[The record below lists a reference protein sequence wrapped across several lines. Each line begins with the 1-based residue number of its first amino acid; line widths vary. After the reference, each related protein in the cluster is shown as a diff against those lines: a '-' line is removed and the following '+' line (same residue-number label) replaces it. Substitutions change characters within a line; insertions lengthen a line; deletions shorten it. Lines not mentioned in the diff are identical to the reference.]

1 MTPRPRRKK
10 SSKENRARRC
20 DVLDLVDPCSLSRSV
35 VCFSPPSSRFPRHMT
50 DLSPMATP
58 RVIQAA
64 LQSAVDDGVFPGA
77 QLAVRLRGELQC
89 MAVAGRLSSE
99 PPGIPVQPFTIYDL
113 ASLTK
118 PLATVTSVLLL
129 IQAAKVAL
137 EDSVQ
142 QILVE
147 LEGTP
152 IGQATVRDL
161 LTHRSGLPGWR
172 PLYERLDAGGIV
184 SGPPVGGQPVK
195 QQALQMIRNE
205 PLIYAR
211 GERSIYSDLGFMLLG
226 FLVER
231 LSGVALD
238 LWCKEAIFRPLQAD
252 PLVFCP
258 TGGQAQPGVACS
270 TVDVSRI
277 APTERDERRN
287 RLLCGEVHDENAAAL
302 GGIAGH
308 AGLFGTAESV
318 LAVSGAWLHGYHGRD
333 SMLDG
338 RLVRQFTA
346 RQELSPR
353 SSWALGWDTPSASS
367 SSGSF
372 FSEESFG
379 HLGYTGTSLW
389 IDPLC
394 ELEVVLLSNRVHPNR
409 RNEKIKIFRP
419 YIHDLVY
426 REFVSA

>member
-1 MTPRPRRKK
+1 MTIP
-10 SSKENRARRC
+10 
-20 DVLDLVDPCSLSRSV
+20 
-35 VCFSPPSSRFPRHMT
+35 HG
-50 DLSPMATP
+50 
-58 RVIQAA
+58 IQAA

-89 MAVAGRLSSE
+89 VVVAGRLSLD
-99 PPGIPVQPFTIYDL
+99 PLGLPVQPTTIYDL

-129 IQAAKVAL
+129 IQRAKVAL
-137 EDSVQ
+137 EDPVQ
-142 QILVE
+142 GVLTE

-152 IGQATVRDL
+152 IGHAAVREL

-172 PLYERLDAGGIV
+172 PFYERLDARGIV
-184 SGPPVGGQPVK
+184 PGLSGGAQSIKHHV
-195 QQALQMIRNE
+195 LEMIRDE
-205 PLIYAR
+205 PLIYER

-231 LSGVALD
+231 LSGMALN
-238 LWCKEAIFRPLQAD
+238 LWCEEAIFRPLRAGPMMFSPRTERA
-252 PLVFCP
+252 PLDVVHP
-258 TGGQAQPGVACS
+258 

-277 APTERDERRN
+277 APTEQDEGRN
-287 RLLCGEVHDENAAAL
+287 RLLCGEVHDENAAAM
-302 GGIAGH
+302 GGVAGH

-318 LAVSGAWLHGYHGRD
+318 LAVSGAWLCGYHGRK
-333 SMLDG
+333 SILEG
-338 RLVRQFTA
+338 ELVREFTT
-346 RQELSPR
+346 RQESAAR
-353 SSWALGWDTPSASS
+353 SSWALGWDTPSAPS
-367 SSGSF
+367 SSGSR
-372 FSEESFG
+372 FSERSFG

-394 ELEVVLLSNRVHPNR
+394 ELEVVLLSNRVHPSR

-419 YIHDLVY
+419 CIHDLVY